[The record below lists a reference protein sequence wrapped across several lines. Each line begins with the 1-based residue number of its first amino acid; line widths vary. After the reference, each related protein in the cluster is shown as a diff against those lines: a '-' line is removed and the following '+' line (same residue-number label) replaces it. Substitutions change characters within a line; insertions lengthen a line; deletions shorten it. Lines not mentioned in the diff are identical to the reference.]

1 MKELCLEQLEV
12 LGKLDPGFPDWKGDI
27 LKHFSTAELN
37 MARINLE
44 SGAILRPEF
53 LGQVRMAMSLV
64 QEGLKCKSC
73 IKIDRSVGPATLDD
87 MVSELSDSS
96 YMSDASIQM

>member
-1 MKELCLEQLEV
+1 MRELSLNQLEV
-12 LGKLDPGFPDWKGDI
+12 LGKIDPGFPEWKGDI

-37 MARINLE
+37 LARLNLE
-44 SGAILRPEF
+44 SGKIQRPEF
-53 LGQVRMAMSLV
+53 LVHVRKAMSLV

-73 IKIDRSVGPATLDD
+73 IKIDRTAGPASLED

-96 YMSDASIQM
+96 YMSDASIHL